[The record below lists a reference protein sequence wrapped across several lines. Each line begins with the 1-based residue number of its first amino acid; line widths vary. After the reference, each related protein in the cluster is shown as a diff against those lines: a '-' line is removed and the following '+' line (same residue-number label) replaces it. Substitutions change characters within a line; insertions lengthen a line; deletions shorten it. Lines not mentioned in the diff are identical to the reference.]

1 MTTTDED
8 KLLADA
14 EALNKQC
21 MEAEKFERKQHE
33 HRVDLK
39 WSLWSANEGSW
50 EDYAPD
56 ALAALKAGIDDGEML
71 KHGGYI
77 RILTAPRKE
86 IRSGEVCIFAH
97 EGHIK
102 TTVEFRQ
109 EWDEPR
115 ELACL
120 LLNEA
125 GVTDPPDEQHEKM
138 VERLSDPWTD
148 LGTIEVEHF
157 DLGESPTLAE
167 VLARIDDVEE
177 RLIANDKLA
186 WESLVEWAKEEFGP
200 QTTTKE
206 N

>member
-14 EALNKQC
+14 EALNRQY
-21 MEAEKFERKQHE
+21 MEALAFARKKHE

-56 ALAALKAGIDDGEML
+56 ALAALKAGIEDGEML
-71 KHGGYI
+71 EHGGYI

-86 IRSGEVCIFAH
+86 IRSGEACIFAH

-102 TTVEFRQ
+102 ATVLFHQ

-115 ELACL
+115 DLACL

-125 GVTDPPDEQHEKM
+125 GIADPSDEQPEKM
-138 VERLSDPWTD
+138 TEMLREGY
-148 LGTIEVEHF
+148 LGTTEEEHIDF
-157 DLGESPTLAE
+157 GESPTLAE
-167 VLARIDDVEE
+167 VLTRIDAVEE
-177 RLIANDKLA
+177 QLIVNDKLA
-186 WESLVEWAKEEFGP
+186 WESLVEWAKDEFGP
-200 QTTTKE
+200 QTAEKA
-206 N
+206 